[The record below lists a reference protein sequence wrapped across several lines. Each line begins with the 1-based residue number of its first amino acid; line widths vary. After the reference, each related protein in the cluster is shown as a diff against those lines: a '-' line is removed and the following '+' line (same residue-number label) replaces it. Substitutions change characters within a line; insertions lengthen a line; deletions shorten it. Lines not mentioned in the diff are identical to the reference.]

1 MLDSLQKD
9 FDWKNTFFRCRRKA
23 TVQDLTLANLE
34 YSEVLI
40 LRIITN
46 IFQYSK
52 LKKIRLIKI
61 ASVTDRTLD
70 IIGDFDKVGFYVMLF
85 ALPNVTAMGIENL
98 RSKLHYSSILVA
110 YSCCEQSKECSI
122 PWTRWPTWDQSDL
135 AEMFS
140 NHYRGVDEDL
150 ESFYSGPIF
159 SETELEPVDIND
171 AEPWHSM
178 YETA

>member
-1 MLDSLQKD
+1 
-9 FDWKNTFFRCRRKA
+9 
-23 TVQDLTLANLE
+23 LTLANLE

-98 RSKLHYSSILVA
+98 RSKLHSSSILVA